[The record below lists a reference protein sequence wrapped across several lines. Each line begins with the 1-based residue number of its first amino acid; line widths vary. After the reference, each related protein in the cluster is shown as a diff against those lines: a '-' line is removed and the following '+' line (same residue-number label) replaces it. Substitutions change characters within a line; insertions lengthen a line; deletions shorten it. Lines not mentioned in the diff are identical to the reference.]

1 MAGETPFEEALNSA
15 RRSAVHLEM
24 RDVYLPDD
32 PDFAAWRAGQFEPGE
47 QWQWWVGL
55 VRAAVARGVE
65 IRRARVVSEPVSE
78 YIRFEHAITA
88 DLNVAAG
95 GTSPVATEAARVRP
109 GAAGQRLLALRRP
122 IDHLQPLRR

>member
-65 IRRARVVSEPVSE
+65 DSTRARRLRAGNGVHPVRARDHGGPQRRGWGNKSGG
-78 YIRFEHAITA
+78 YRGGARQTWRCR
-88 DLNVAAG
+88 AA
-95 GTSPVATEAARVRP
+95 TSGSSTTN
-109 GAAGQRLLALRRP
+109 
-122 IDHLQPLRR
+122 